1 VSFFWGGGCKEVLYR
16 ILLQSCKRCSCWYW
30 VIDWLTD
37 IWPLSPHRAIFFRV
51 LNFGNRRGLFELSVY
66 WSKSAVQHR
75 FHKFCQ
81 GSLAYFS
88 ASILSFIKKSTN
100 NFSVRSLRSK
110 NFFLI
115 SSLKMHTGVLHVP
128 YIYVSRCLLSTNKI
142 HLSGKSRYL
151 LFYII
156 YFSNVSREIKQH
168 FPCNFNLP
176 YAAQLQ
182 AIYVDESIV
191 YSSMYL
197 GLPEKCVLFVAIR
210 H

>member
-1 VSFFWGGGCKEVLYR
+1 
-16 ILLQSCKRCSCWYW
+16 
-30 VIDWLTD
+30 
-37 IWPLSPHRAIFFRV
+37 
-51 LNFGNRRGLFELSVY
+51 
-66 WSKSAVQHR
+66 
-75 FHKFCQ
+75 
-81 GSLAYFS
+81 
-88 ASILSFIKKSTN
+88 
-100 NFSVRSLRSK
+100 
-110 NFFLI
+110 
-115 SSLKMHTGVLHVP
+115 MHTGVLHVP